1 METSTSSTS
10 TSNSTPKKRG
20 RKPNPKALS
29 DEEIQ
34 ILQDFDADVETTTN
48 PLELLKSLY
57 EEHFSTIDNPDEFF
71 KAVISRRS
79 HEFVHFQQV
88 IFNAS
93 VLLQKCNVE
102 THVYYEH
109 NTLEDIDK
117 TISILKRKKQFLECI
132 QRSKKIVESF
142 ASEYV
147 KFLHAENILA

>member
-1 METSTSSTS
+1 METSTSS

-20 RKPNPKALS
+20 RKPNPKPLS
-29 DEEIQ
+29 DEELQ
-34 ILQDFDADVETTTN
+34 ILQDFDAEVETTTN
-48 PLELLKSLY
+48 PLELFKSLY
-57 EEHFSTIDNPDEFF
+57 EENFSNIDNPDDFF

-93 VLLQKCNVE
+93 VLLQKCNLE

-109 NTLEDIDK
+109 NTIADIDM

-132 QRSKKIVESF
+132 KRSKMIVESF